1 MLAVVTQSYRAKTR
15 LETRETIEY
24 KITNRDLPD
33 RAFFASIS
41 TVMRDFMGRFSL
53 EVYSRFGYVS
63 NDARTR
69 VPRDE

>member
-1 MLAVVTQSYRAKTR
+1 MLAVLTQSYRAKAR

-24 KITNRDLPD
+24 KITSRDLPG

-41 TVMRDFMGRFSL
+41 TVLRGFMGRLSL
-53 EVYSRFGYVS
+53 EIYSRFGYVS
-63 NDARTR
+63 DDARTR